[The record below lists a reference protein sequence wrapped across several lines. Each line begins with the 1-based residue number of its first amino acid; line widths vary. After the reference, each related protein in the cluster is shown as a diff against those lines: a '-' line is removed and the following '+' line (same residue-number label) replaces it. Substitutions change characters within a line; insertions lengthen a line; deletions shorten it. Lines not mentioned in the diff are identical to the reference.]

1 MKEHKHKDCGHNER
15 VWLERREGE
24 SATMCKHL
32 YCVECGLVK
41 GFESKIK
48 NIRYFIG
55 RLHKLKI
62 ACENK
67 GLPKFTQSQLRLIH
81 KSLESKDELTRG
93 YLTFEDQTGV
103 YVKTIQQ
110 YRPDIPALLIEKQVL

>member
-1 MKEHKHKDCGHNER
+1 MKKHKHKDCGHDEGI
-15 VWLERREGE
+15 WLERREKE
-24 SATMCKHL
+24 SATMCKHV

-41 GFESKIK
+41 GFESNIK
-48 NIRYFIG
+48 NIKYFIG

-81 KSLESKDELTRG
+81 KSLEGKDELTSG
-93 YLTFEDQTGV
+93 YLSFEDQIDI

-110 YRPDIPALLIEKQVL
+110 YRSDIPVQLIEQQVL